1 LFPSRTTCNKASSA
15 EAVLAVD
22 FHNFYRQHFSG
33 FHTFMAKIMLN
44 LFILM
49 SSTSFG
55 DYLILGAHYINF
67 GQIRRKPRPTG
78 FP

>member
-49 SSTSFG
+49 SFTSFD
-55 DYLILGAHYINF
+55 DYFRSSLHKFQPNWEE
-67 GQIRRKPRPTG
+67 T
-78 FP
+78 